1 MGIRIT
7 RNWELGTRNSKKKES
22 LPIMKAFATE
32 NIRNLA
38 VIGHG
43 DAGKTQLVSS
53 MLYVAGS
60 ATRWG
65 KVDEGTTITDYDE
78 DSIERKVSLNNNFA
92 HAEYQDTKINF
103 IDTPGY
109 AAFVSHARPA
119 LRVADCAL
127 VVVDG
132 VHGIEVQTEKT
143 WQYANEF
150 LLPRFMVINK
160 IDKEH
165 ADFGHALE
173 TAADS
178 FARSIVPFTLPI
190 GREGSFR
197 GVIDVVHQ
205 KAYEFDDNGKAK
217 AIGIPSE
224 EKALLDST
232 RERLIEI
239 VAESDDAL
247 MEKYFAEGTLPEEDI
262 IPNLARAIAASKLCP
277 VYAASATTLV
287 GLQILLDHLVEFAPN
302 PATHEMEYGFAD
314 NEMTGDRINRKY
326 NNDEPFSAYVF
337 RTIADPFAGR
347 INVMKVVSGKIT
359 HDANVRNTSRDTDE
373 RLGALHVISGKTLD
387 KVDSAATGD
396 IIAVVKLKD
405 TQTGDTLSDKAKPIV
420 YPKVEY
426 PEAAIAFAIEPKSR
440 ADEDKISGALHKI
453 LEEDPSLHFER
464 DPQTNEFILS
474 GSGQLH
480 IETVVKKL
488 ENRYHVEVTLHPPKV
503 PYKETITQQAEVQ
516 GRHKKQSGGR
526 GQFGDCKVIFEP
538 LERGGGFEWVDKI
551 FGGSVPQNFRP
562 AIEKGII
569 EAAASGAVAG
579 YPLVDFK
586 VTLIDGSFHAVDSDE
601 HSFRAAGRKAF
612 RAAMEKVK
620 PTLLEPIMDVEV
632 FTPQEVSG
640 DIMGDLNSRRGR
652 VGGMEVRGKQ
662 QVIKAKVPLAEM
674 LDYQSKLNSVT
685 QARGSYHMQF
695 SHYDPLPGNLAQK
708 VIDEAVAAGRVRA
721 HDDDE

>member
-1 MGIRIT
+1 
-7 RNWELGTRNSKKKES
+7 
-22 LPIMKAFATE
+22 MKAFATE

-53 MLYVAGS
+53 LLHVAG
-60 ATRWG
+60 TPGRWG
-65 KVDEGTTITDYDE
+65 KVDEGTTVTDYDE
-78 DSIERKVSLNNNFA
+78 DSIERKISLNNNFA
-92 HAEYQDTKINF
+92 HLEYKDTKVNL

-173 TAADS
+173 TASSS

-190 GREGSFR
+190 GVEGDFH
-197 GVIDVVHQ
+197 GVVDVVHQ
-205 KAYEFDDNGKAK
+205 KAYEFDADGKAK
-217 AIGIPSE
+217 EIPLPE
-224 EKALLDST
+224 EGRDVFERT

-247 MEKYFAEGTLPEEDI
+247 MEKYFENGTLDEEDI
-262 IPNLARAIAASKLCP
+262 YPNLAAAIAKSKLCP
-277 VYAASATTLV
+277 VYAVSSTTLA
-287 GLQILLDHLVEFAPN
+287 GLQILLDHIVEFAPN
-302 PATHEMEYGFAD
+302 PGTHESEWGFVD
-314 NEMTGDRINRKY
+314 NEMEGDHISRKY
-326 NNDEPFSAYVF
+326 SNDEPFSAYVF

-347 INVMKVVSGKIT
+347 INVMKVVSGKVAN
-359 HDANVRNTSRDTDE
+359 DANVFNSAHDSVE

-387 KVDSAATGD
+387 KVNEASTGD
-396 IIAVVKLKD
+396 IIAVVKLRD
-405 TQTGDTLSDKAKPIV
+405 TQTGDTLCDKAKPIV

-426 PEAAIAFAIEPKSR
+426 PEAAISFAIEPKSR
-440 ADEDKISGALHKI
+440 ADEDKISVALHKI
-453 LEEDPSLHFER
+453 LEEDPSLHFDR
-464 DPQTNEFILS
+464 DPQTKEFILS

-488 ENRYHVEVTLHPPKV
+488 ADRYHVEVTLHPPKV
-503 PYKETITQQAEVQ
+503 PYKETITQQVEVQ

-538 LERGGGFEWVDKI
+538 LDRGAGFEWVDKI
-551 FGGSVPQNFRP
+551 FGGAVPQNFRP

-569 EAAASGAVAG
+569 EAAASGSVAG

-586 VTLIDGSFHAVDSDE
+586 VTLIDGSYHTVDSDE

-612 RAAMEKVK
+612 RAAMDKAR

-632 FTPQEVSG
+632 FCPQEVSG

-652 VGGMEVRGKQ
+652 VSGMDMRGKQ
-662 QVIKAKVPLAEM
+662 QVIKARVPLSEM

-708 VIDEAVAAGRVRA
+708 VVDEAVASGRVRA
-721 HDDDE
+721 HEEED

>member
-1 MGIRIT
+1 
-7 RNWELGTRNSKKKES
+7 
-22 LPIMKAFATE
+22 MKAFTTE

-53 MLYVAGS
+53 MLHVAG
-60 ATRWG
+60 ATTRWG
-65 KVDEGTTITDYDE
+65 KVDEGTTVTDYEE

-92 HAEYQDTKINF
+92 HLEYKDTKINL

-127 VVVDG
+127 VIVDG
-132 VHGIEVQTEKT
+132 VKGIEVQTEKT
-143 WQYANEF
+143 WSYANEF
-150 LLPRFMVINK
+150 LLPRFMIINK
-160 IDKEH
+160 LEKEH
-165 ADFGHALE
+165 ADFGHALD
-173 TAADS
+173 TANES

-190 GREGSFR
+190 GSEENFK
-197 GVIDVVHQ
+197 GVVDVVHQ
-205 KAYEFDDNGKAK
+205 KAYEFDENGKAK
-217 AIGIPSE
+217 EIPIPE
-224 EKALLDST
+224 TGRDVFEKT
-232 RERLIEI
+232 RERIVEL

-247 MEKYFAEGTLPEEDI
+247 MEKYFENGTLDEEDI
-262 IPNLARAIAASKLCP
+262 YPNLAKAIAKSKLCP
-277 VYAASATTLV
+277 VYAVSANNLT
-287 GLQILLDHLVEFAPN
+287 GLSILLDHLVEFAPN
-302 PATHEMEYGFAD
+302 PATHEAEYGFA
-314 NEMTGDRINRKY
+314 NPEGSGDRLQRKY
-326 NNDEPFSAYVF
+326 SNDEPFSAYVF

-347 INVMKVVSGKIT
+347 INVMKIVSGKVSS
-359 HDANVRNTSRDTDE
+359 DATVFNSSRDTAE

-387 KVDSAATGD
+387 KVGEAQTGD

-405 TQTGDTLSDKAKPIV
+405 TQIGDTLCDKANAIC

-440 ADEDKISGALHKI
+440 ADEDKISVALHKI
-453 LEEDPSLHFER
+453 LEEDPSLHFDR
-464 DPQTNEFILS
+464 DTQTKEFILS

-480 IETVVKKL
+480 IETVVAKL
-488 ENRYHVEVTLHPPKV
+488 ANRYHVEVALHPPKV
-503 PYKETITQQAEVQ
+503 PYKETITGKIEVQ

-526 GQFGDCKVIFEP
+526 GQFGDCKCIFEP

-562 AIEKGII
+562 AIEKGIL
-569 EAAASGAVAG
+569 EAAASGAIAG

-612 RAAMEKVK
+612 RAAMEKAH

-632 FTPQEVSG
+632 FCPMEVSG

-652 VGGMEVRGKQ
+652 VSGMDMRGKQ
-662 QVIKAKVPLAEM
+662 QVIKAQVPLSEM

-695 SHYDPLPGNLAQK
+695 SHYDPLPHNLIGK
-708 VIDEAVAAGRVRA
+708 VIEEAVAAGRVRA

>member
-1 MGIRIT
+1 
-7 RNWELGTRNSKKKES
+7 
-22 LPIMKAFATE
+22 MKSFTTE

-53 MLYVAGS
+53 LLYVAG
-60 ATRWG
+60 TQPRWG
-65 KVDEGTTITDYDE
+65 KVDEGTTVTDFEE

-92 HAEYQDTKINF
+92 HLEYKDTKINL

-119 LRVADCAL
+119 LRVSDCAL
-127 VVVDG
+127 VVVDA

-150 LLPRFMVINK
+150 MLPRFMVINK
-160 IDKEH
+160 MDKEH

-173 TAADS
+173 TATSS

-190 GREGSFR
+190 GAEKDFK
-197 GVIDVVHQ
+197 GVVDVVHQ
-205 KAYEFDDNGKAK
+205 KAYEFDDAGKAK
-217 AIGIPSE
+217 EIPLPE
-224 EKALLDST
+224 AGRDVFERT

-247 MEKYFAEGTLPEEDI
+247 MEKYFENGTLDEEDI
-262 IPNLARAIAASKLCP
+262 YPNLAKAIASSKLCP
-277 VYAASATTLV
+277 VYAVSSTNLV
-287 GLQILLDHLVEFAPN
+287 GLSILLDHLVEFAPN
-302 PATHEMEYGFAD
+302 PATHESEYGFTD
-314 NEMTGDRINRKY
+314 SDMQGDRISRKY
-326 NNDEPFSAYVF
+326 SIDEPFSAYVF

-347 INVMKVVSGKIT
+347 INVMKVVSGKVAS
-359 HDANVRNTSRDTDE
+359 DATVFNSTRDTAE

-387 KVDSAATGD
+387 KVNEAATGD

-405 TQTGDTLSDKAKPIV
+405 TQTGDTLCDKMKPIV

-426 PEAAIAFAIEPKSR
+426 PEAAISFAIEPKSR
-440 ADEDKISGALHKI
+440 ADEDKISVALHKI
-453 LEEDPSLHFER
+453 LEEDPSLHFDR
-464 DPQTNEFILS
+464 DPQTKEFILS

-488 ENRYHVEVTLHPPKV
+488 ADRYHVEVTLHPPKV
-503 PYKETITQQAEVQ
+503 PYKETITQQVEVQ

-526 GQFGDCKVIFEP
+526 GQFGDCKCIFEP
-538 LERGGGFEWVDKI
+538 LDRGAGFEWVDKI

-569 EAAASGAVAG
+569 EAATNGAVAG

-586 VTLIDGSFHAVDSDE
+586 VTLIDGSYHSVDSDE

-612 RAAMEKVK
+612 RAAMEKAR

-652 VGGMEVRGKQ
+652 VAGMEMRGKQ
-662 QVIKAKVPLAEM
+662 QVIKAKVPLSEM

-695 SHYDPLPGNLAQK
+695 SHYDPIPGNLAQK

>member
-1 MGIRIT
+1 
-7 RNWELGTRNSKKKES
+7 
-22 LPIMKAFATE
+22 MKAFATE

-53 MLYVAGS
+53 LLHVAG
-60 ATRWG
+60 TTHRWG
-65 KVDEGTTITDYDE
+65 KVEEGTTVTDHEE
-78 DSIERKVSLNNNFA
+78 DSIARKVSLNNSFA
-92 HAEYQDTKINF
+92 HAEYKDTKINF

-119 LRVADCAL
+119 LRVADCAM

-160 IDKEH
+160 LDKEH
-165 ADFGHALE
+165 SDFGHALE
-173 TAADS
+173 TATSS

-190 GREGSFR
+190 GTETNFK
-197 GVIDVVHQ
+197 GVVDVVHQ
-205 KAYEFDDNGKAK
+205 KAYEFDADGKAK
-217 AIGIPSE
+217 EIPLPE
-224 EKALLDST
+224 AGRDVFERT
-232 RERLIEI
+232 RERIIEL
-239 VAESDDAL
+239 VAESDDVL
-247 MEKYFAEGTLPEEDI
+247 MEKYFDNGTLEEEDI
-262 IPNLARAIAASKLCP
+262 YPNLAKAIASSKLCP
-277 VYAASATTLV
+277 VYAVSALNLV
-287 GLQILLDHLVEFAPN
+287 GLSILLDHIVEFAPN
-302 PATHEMEYGFAD
+302 PATHESEVGFKD
-314 NEMTGDRINRKY
+314 NDMSGERISRNY
-326 NNDEPFSAYVF
+326 SNSEPFSAYVF

-347 INVMKVVSGKIT
+347 INVMKVVSGKIGN
-359 HDANVRNTSRDTDE
+359 DATVYNSTRDTME
-373 RLGALHVISGKTLD
+373 RLGALHVIQGKTLD
-387 KVDSAATGD
+387 KVNEASTGD

-405 TQTGDTLSDKAKPIV
+405 TQTGDTLSDKAKAIV

-440 ADEDKISGALHKI
+440 ADEDKISVALHRI
-453 LEEDPSLHFER
+453 LEEDPSLHFDR
-464 DPQTNEFILS
+464 DPQTKEFILS

-488 ENRYHVEVTLHPPKV
+488 ADRYHVEVALHPPKV
-503 PYKETITQQAEVQ
+503 PYKETITQQVEVQ

-526 GQFGDCKVIFEP
+526 GQFGDCKCIFEP
-538 LERGGGFEWVDKI
+538 LDRGAGFEWVDNI

-569 EAAASGAVAG
+569 EAAQGGAVAG

-612 RAAMEKVK
+612 RNAMEKVK

-695 SHYDPLPGNLAQK
+695 SHYDPLPHNLADK
-708 VIDEAVAAGRVRA
+708 VIQEAVAAGRVRA
-721 HDDDE
+721 HEDDE

>member
-1 MGIRIT
+1 
-7 RNWELGTRNSKKKES
+7 
-22 LPIMKAFATE
+22 MKAFTTE

-43 DAGKTQLVSS
+43 DAGKTQLVAS
-53 MLYVAGS
+53 LLQLAG
-60 ATRWG
+60 ATNRWG
-65 KVDEGTTITDYDE
+65 KVDEGTTVTDHDE

-92 HAEYQDTKINF
+92 HLEYKDTKINL

-119 LRVADCAL
+119 LRVADCAI

-150 LLPRFMVINK
+150 LLPRVMVVNK
-160 IDKEH
+160 LEKEH
-165 ADFGHALE
+165 ADFGHALD
-173 TAADS
+173 TAQNS

-190 GREGSFR
+190 GQETNFR
-197 GVIDVVHQ
+197 GVVDVVHQ
-205 KAYEFDDNGKAK
+205 KAYEFDAAGNAK
-217 AIGIPSE
+217 GIAIPSE
-224 EKALLDST
+224 GKELLDTT
-232 RERLIEI
+232 RERLIEL

-247 MEKYFAEGTLPEEDI
+247 MEKYFENGTLDEEDI
-262 IPNLARAIAASKLCP
+262 IPNLARAIANSKLCP
-277 VYAASATTLV
+277 VYAVSANTMA
-287 GLQILLDHLVEFAPN
+287 GLSILLDHIVEFAPN
-302 PATHEMEYGFAD
+302 PASHESEYGFPD
-314 NEMTGDRINRKY
+314 SEMSGERVMRKY
-326 NNDEPFSAYVF
+326 SINEPFSAYVF

-347 INVMKVVSGKIT
+347 INVMKVVSGKIAS
-359 HDANVRNTSRDTDE
+359 DATVQNTSRDTPE
-373 RLGALHVISGKTLD
+373 RLGTLHVIQGKTLD
-387 KVDSAATGD
+387 KVNEAQTGD
-396 IIAVVKLKD
+396 IIAVVKLKE

-420 YPKVEY
+420 YPPVEY

-453 LEEDPSLHFER
+453 LEEDPSLHFDR
-464 DPQTNEFILS
+464 DPQTKEFILS

-480 IETVVKKL
+480 IETVVAKL
-488 ENRYHVEVTLHPPKV
+488 MNRYHVEVALHPPKV
-503 PYKETITQQAEVQ
+503 PYKETITQQVEVQ

-526 GQFGDCKVIFEP
+526 GQFGDCKCIFEP
-538 LERGGGFEWVDKI
+538 LQRGEGFVWVDKI
-551 FGGSVPQNFRP
+551 FSGSVPQNFRP

-569 EAAASGAVAG
+569 EAAQAGAVAG

-601 HSFRAAGRKAF
+601 HSFRAAGRKAY
-612 RAAMEKVK
+612 RAAMEKAH

-662 QVIKAKVPLAEM
+662 QVIKAKVPLSEM

-695 SHYDPLPGNLAQK
+695 SHYDPLPGNMLKK
-708 VIDEAVAAGRVRA
+708 VVDEAVAAGRVRA
-721 HDDDE
+721 HDEDE

>member
-1 MGIRIT
+1 
-7 RNWELGTRNSKKKES
+7 
-22 LPIMKAFATE
+22 MKAFTTE
-32 NIRNLA
+32 NLRNLA

-43 DAGKTQLVSS
+43 DAGKTQLTASL
-53 MLYVAGS
+53 MYVAGS
-60 ATRWG
+60 TPRWG
-65 KVDEGTTITDYDE
+65 KVDEGTTVTDYDD
-78 DSIERKVSLNNNFA
+78 DSIARKVSLNNNFA
-92 HAEYQDTKINF
+92 HVEYADSKLNI

-132 VHGIEVQTEKT
+132 VNGIEVQTEKT
-143 WQYANEF
+143 WSYANEF

-160 IDKEH
+160 LDKENS
-165 ADFGHALE
+165 DFGHALE
-173 TAADS
+173 TATSS

-190 GREGSFR
+190 GSEANFK
-197 GVIDVVHQ
+197 GVVDVVHQ
-205 KAYEFDDNGKAK
+205 KAYEFDANGKAK
-217 AIGIPSE
+217 EIPMPESGKDVFE
-224 EKALLDST
+224 RT

-247 MEKYFAEGTLPEEDI
+247 MEKYFADGTLPEEDI
-262 IPNLARAIAASKLCP
+262 YPNLAKAIAKSRLCP
-277 VYAASATTLV
+277 VYAVSAGNLV
-287 GLQILLDHLVEFAPN
+287 GLQILLDHIVEFGPN
-302 PATHEMEYGFAD
+302 PATHEAEYGFKDAD
-314 NEMTGDRINRKY
+314 LSGDRVSRKY
-326 NNDEPFSAYVF
+326 SNDEPFSAYVF

-347 INVMKVVSGKIT
+347 INVMKVVSGKVES
-359 HDANVRNTSRDTDE
+359 DATVFNSTRDSQE
-373 RLGALHVISGKTLD
+373 RLGALHVINGKTLE
-387 KVDSAATGD
+387 KVNSAQTGD

-405 TQTGDTLSDKAKPIV
+405 TQTGDTLCDKASPIV

-440 ADEDKISGALHKI
+440 ADEEKISVALHKI

-464 DPQTNEFILS
+464 DAQTKEFILS

-480 IETVVKKL
+480 IETVVDKL
-488 ENRYHVEVTLHPPKV
+488 KNRYHVEVALHPPKV
-503 PYKETITQQAEVQ
+503 PYKETITASAEVQ

-551 FGGSVPQNFRP
+551 FGGAVPQNFRP

-569 EAAASGAVAG
+569 EAAAGGAVAG

-586 VTLIDGSFHAVDSDE
+586 VTLIDGSYHTVDSDE

-612 RAAMEKVK
+612 RAAMEKAK

-632 FTPQEVSG
+632 FTPLEFSG

-652 VGGMEVRGKQ
+652 VGGMEMRGKQ
-662 QVIKAKVPLAEM
+662 QVIKAKVPLSEM

-695 SHYDPLPGNLAQK
+695 SHYDPLPHNLAQK

-721 HDDDE
+721 HEDDE

>member
-1 MGIRIT
+1 
-7 RNWELGTRNSKKKES
+7 
-22 LPIMKAFATE
+22 MKAFATE

-53 MLYVAGS
+53 LLHVAG
-60 ATRWG
+60 TQNRWG
-65 KVDEGTTITDYDE
+65 KVDEGTTVTDYEE
-78 DSIERKVSLNNNFA
+78 DSIERKISLNNNFA
-92 HAEYQDTKINF
+92 HTEYKDTKINL

-119 LRVADCAL
+119 LRVVDCAL

-150 LLPRFMVINK
+150 MLPRFMVINK
-160 IDKEH
+160 LDKEH

-173 TAADS
+173 TAAQS

-190 GREGSFR
+190 GSEANFK
-197 GVIDVVHQ
+197 GVVDVVHQ
-205 KAYEFDDNGKAK
+205 KAYEFDADGKAK
-217 AIGIPSE
+217 EIPIPEDCKSLFE
-224 EKALLDST
+224 TT
-232 RERLIEI
+232 RERIIEL

-247 MEKYFAEGTLPEEDI
+247 MEEYFENGTLPEEKI
-262 IPNLARAIAASKLCP
+262 YPNLANAIGASKLCP
-277 VYAASATTLV
+277 VYAVAATTGV
-287 GLQILLDHLVEFAPN
+287 GLSILLDHIVEFAPD
-302 PATHEMEYGFAD
+302 PAHHEMEYGFAD
-314 NEMTGDRINRKY
+314 NDMTGDRINRKY
-326 NNDEPFSAYVF
+326 SNDEPFSAYVF

-347 INVMKVVSGKIT
+347 INVMKVVSGKIAS
-359 HDANVRNTSRDTDE
+359 DATVRNSTRDTDE
-373 RLGALHVISGKTLD
+373 RLGALHVIQGKTLD
-387 KVDSAATGD
+387 KVNEAQTGD
-396 IIAVVKLKD
+396 IIAVVKLRD
-405 TQTGDTLSDKAKPIV
+405 TQTGDTLCDKAKQIV

-453 LEEDPSLHFER
+453 LEEDPSLHFDR
-464 DPQTNEFILS
+464 DPQTKEFILS

-488 ENRYHVEVTLHPPKV
+488 EQRYHVEVTLHPPKV
-503 PYKETITQQAEVQ
+503 PYKETITATAEVQ

-538 LERGGGFEWVDKI
+538 LDRGAGFEWVDKI

-662 QVIKAKVPLAEM
+662 QVIKAKVPLSEM

-695 SHYDPLPGNLAQK
+695 SHYDPLPHNLADK
-708 VIDEAVAAGRVRA
+708 VIQEAVAAGRVRA
-721 HDDDE
+721 HEEDE

>member
-1 MGIRIT
+1 
-7 RNWELGTRNSKKKES
+7 
-22 LPIMKAFATE
+22 
-32 NIRNLA
+32 

-43 DAGKTQLVSS
+43 DAGKTQLVAS
-53 MLYVAGS
+53 LLHVAGS
-60 ATRWG
+60 GQHRWG
-65 KVDEGTTITDYDE
+65 KVDEGTTVTDYEE

-92 HAEYQDTKINF
+92 HAEYKDTKINF

-160 IDKEH
+160 LDKEH
-165 ADFGHALE
+165 SDFGHALE
-173 TAADS
+173 TATTS

-190 GREGSFR
+190 GSEENFK
-197 GVIDVVHQ
+197 GVVDVVHQ
-205 KAYEFDDNGKAK
+205 KAYEFDAEGKAK
-217 AIGIPSE
+217 EIPMPESG
-224 EKALLDST
+224 KDVFDRT

-247 MEKYFAEGTLPEEDI
+247 MEEYFENGTLPEEKI
-262 IPNLARAIAASKLCP
+262 YPNLAKAIASSKLCP
-277 VYAASATTLV
+277 VYAVSATTAV
-287 GLQILLDHLVEFAPN
+287 GLQILLDHIVEFAPN
-302 PATHEMEYGFAD
+302 PATHEAEYGFPSAD
-314 NEMTGDRINRKY
+314 MDGDGERISRKY
-326 NNDEPFSAYVF
+326 SADEPFSAYVF

-347 INVMKVVSGKIT
+347 INVMKVISGKVST
-359 HDANVRNTSRDTDE
+359 DANVLNSTRDSME
-373 RLGALHVISGKTLD
+373 RLGALHLISGKTLD
-387 KVDSAATGD
+387 KVNEASTGD

-405 TQTGDTLSDKAKPIV
+405 TQTGDTLTDKAKPIV

-426 PEAAIAFAIEPKSR
+426 PESAIAFAIEPKSR
-440 ADEDKISGALHKI
+440 ADEDKISAALHKI
-453 LEEDPSLHFER
+453 LEEDPSLHFDR
-464 DPQTNEFILS
+464 DAQTKEFILS

-480 IETVVKKL
+480 IETVVGKL
-488 ENRYHVEVTLHPPKV
+488 KNRYHVEVALHPPKV
-503 PYKETITQQAEVQ
+503 PYKETITAQAEVNA
-516 GRHKKQSGGR
+516 RHKKQSGGR
-526 GQFGDCKVIFEP
+526 GQFGECKCIFEP
-538 LERGGGFEWVDKI
+538 LERGAGFEWVDKI

-562 AIEKGII
+562 AIEKGIL
-569 EAAASGAVAG
+569 EAAAGGAVAG
-579 YPLVDFK
+579 YPLVDFR
-586 VTLIDGSFHAVDSDE
+586 VTLIDGKYHDVDSDE
-601 HSFRAAGRKAF
+601 HSFKAAGRKAF
-612 RAAMEKVK
+612 RAAMERTK

-652 VGGMEVRGKQ
+652 VGGMEMRGKQ
-662 QVIKAKVPLAEM
+662 QVIKAKVPLSEM

-695 SHYDPLPGNLAQK
+695 SHYDPLPHNLADK
-708 VIDEAVAAGRVRA
+708 VIQESVAAGRVRA
-721 HDDDE
+721 HEEDE

>member
-1 MGIRIT
+1 
-7 RNWELGTRNSKKKES
+7 
-22 LPIMKAFATE
+22 MKAFATE

-53 MLYVAGS
+53 LLHVAGAS
-60 ATRWG
+60 TRWG
-65 KVDEGTTITDYDE
+65 KVDEGTTVTDYDE

-92 HAEYQDTKINF
+92 HLEYKDTKINL

-127 VVVDG
+127 VVVDA

-173 TAADS
+173 TATSS

-190 GREGSFR
+190 GKEGDFK
-197 GVIDVVHQ
+197 GVVDVVHQ
-205 KAYEFDDNGKAK
+205 KAYEFGDRGEAK
-217 AIGIPSE
+217 EIPMPE
-224 EKALLDST
+224 DGRDVFERT

-247 MEKYFAEGTLPEEDI
+247 MEKYFEAGTLDEEDI
-262 IPNLARAIAASKLCP
+262 YPNLAKAIANSKLCP
-277 VYAASATTLV
+277 VYAVSANTLV
-287 GLQILLDHLVEFAPN
+287 GLTILLDHLVEFAPN
-302 PATHEMEYGFAD
+302 PATHESEYGFAD
-314 NEMTGDRINRKY
+314 NDMTGDRISRSY
-326 NNDEPFSAYVF
+326 SNDEPFSAYVF

-347 INVMKVVSGKIT
+347 INVMKVVSGKIAS
-359 HDANVRNTSRDTDE
+359 DATVQNTSRDSAE

-387 KVDSAATGD
+387 KVNEAATGD
-396 IIAVVKLKD
+396 IIAVVKLKE
-405 TQTGDTLSDKAKPIV
+405 TQTGDTLSDKAKQIV
-420 YPKVEY
+420 FPRVEY

-440 ADEDKISGALHKI
+440 ADEDKISSALHKI
-453 LEEDPSLHFER
+453 LEEDPSLHFDR
-464 DPQTNEFILS
+464 DPQTKEFILS

-488 ENRYHVEVTLHPPKV
+488 EHRYHVEVTLHPPKV
-503 PYKETITQQAEVQ
+503 PYKETITQQVEVQ

-526 GQFGDCKVIFEP
+526 GQFGDCKCIFEP
-538 LERGGGFEWVDKI
+538 LERGAGFEWVDKI

-569 EAAASGAVAG
+569 EAAANGAVAG

-586 VTLIDGSFHAVDSDE
+586 VTLIDGSYHAVDSDE

-612 RAAMEKVK
+612 RNAIEKAR

-652 VGGMEVRGKQ
+652 VGGMEMRGKQ
-662 QVIKAKVPLAEM
+662 QVIKAKVPLSEM

>member
-1 MGIRIT
+1 
-7 RNWELGTRNSKKKES
+7 
-22 LPIMKAFATE
+22 MKAFTTE

-43 DAGKTQLVSS
+43 DAGKTQLTAS
-53 MLYVAGS
+53 LAYVAG
-60 ATRWG
+60 ATPRWG
-65 KVDEGTTITDYDE
+65 KVDEGTTVTDFEE

-92 HAEYQDTKINF
+92 HIEFKDTKINL

-150 LLPRFMVINK
+150 LLPRFMVVNK

-173 TAADS
+173 TATAS

-190 GREGSFR
+190 GQEGNFR
-197 GVIDVVHQ
+197 GIVDVVHQ
-205 KAYEFDDNGKAK
+205 KAYEFDADGKAK
-217 AIGIPSE
+217 GIAIPSE
-224 EKALLDST
+224 GKDVFDRT

-262 IPNLARAIAASKLCP
+262 YPNLAKAIANSKLCP
-277 VYAASATTLV
+277 VYAISSTSLV
-287 GLQILLDHLVEFAPN
+287 GVQILLEHLVEFAPN
-302 PATHEMEYGFAD
+302 PATHEAEYGYT
-314 NEMTGDRINRKY
+314 NPEMTGDRVSRKY
-326 NNDEPFSAYVF
+326 SNDEPFSAYVF

-347 INVMKVVSGKIT
+347 INVMKIVSGKIGS
-359 HDANVRNTSRDTDE
+359 DATVLNSSRDTAE
-373 RLGALHVISGKTLD
+373 RLGALHVINGKALD
-387 KVDSAATGD
+387 KVDQAQTGD

-405 TQTGDTLSDKAKPIV
+405 TQTGDTLCDKSNVIV
-420 YPKVEY
+420 FPKVEY

-440 ADEDKISGALHKI
+440 ADEDKISGALHRI
-453 LEEDPSLHFER
+453 LEEDPSLHFDR
-464 DPQTNEFILS
+464 DSQTKEFILS

-488 ENRYHVEVTLHPPKV
+488 ADRYHVEVALHPPKV
-503 PYKETITQQAEVQ
+503 PYKETITAMAEVQ

-551 FGGSVPQNFRP
+551 FGGAVPQNFRP
-562 AIEKGII
+562 AIEKGIV
-569 EAAASGAVAG
+569 EAAAGGAVAG

-586 VTLIDGSFHAVDSDE
+586 VTLIDGSYHTVDSDE

-652 VGGMEVRGKQ
+652 VAGMEVRGKQ
-662 QVIKAKVPLAEM
+662 QVIKAKVPLSEM

-695 SHYDPLPGNLAQK
+695 SHYDPLPHNLAGK
-708 VIDEAVAAGRVRA
+708 VIEEAVAAGRVRA
-721 HDDDE
+721 HEDDE

>member
-1 MGIRIT
+1 
-7 RNWELGTRNSKKKES
+7 
-22 LPIMKAFATE
+22 MKAFATE

-53 MLYVAGS
+53 LLHVSGTS
-60 ATRWG
+60 HRWG
-65 KVDEGTTITDYDE
+65 KVDEGTTVTDYED
-78 DSIERKVSLNNNFA
+78 DSIERKISLNNNFA
-92 HAEYQDTKINF
+92 HLEYKDTKINL

-150 LLPRFMVINK
+150 LLPRFMVVNK
-160 IDKEH
+160 LDKEH
-165 ADFGHALE
+165 SDFGHALE
-173 TAADS
+173 TATSS

-190 GREGSFR
+190 GTEEDFR
-197 GVIDVVHQ
+197 GVVDVVHQ
-205 KAYEFDDNGKAK
+205 KAYEFDEHGKAK
-217 AIGIPSE
+217 EISMPETGRDIFE
-224 EKALLDST
+224 RT

-247 MEKYFAEGTLPEEDI
+247 MEKYFADGTLPEEDI
-262 IPNLARAIAASKLCP
+262 YPNLAKAIVKSKLCP
-277 VYAASATTLV
+277 VYAVSSVTLV
-287 GLQILLDHLVEFAPN
+287 GLSILLDHLVEFAPD
-302 PATHEMEYGFAD
+302 PAAHEAEYGFA
-314 NEMTGDRINRKY
+314 NSEMDGERVSRKY
-326 NNDEPFSAYVF
+326 SNSEPFSAYVF
-337 RTIADPFAGR
+337 RTVADPFAGR
-347 INVMKVVSGKIT
+347 INVMKIISGKVSS
-359 HDANVRNTSRDTDE
+359 DATVFNSTRDTME
-373 RLGALHVISGKTLD
+373 RLGALHLISGKTLD
-387 KVDSAATGD
+387 KVAEAQTGD

-405 TQTGDTLSDKAKPIV
+405 TQTGDTLTEKTKPIV
-420 YPKVEY
+420 YPLVEY

-440 ADEDKISGALHKI
+440 NDEDKISAALHRI
-453 LEEDPSLHFER
+453 LEEDPSLHFDR
-464 DPQTNEFILS
+464 DAQTKEFVLS

-480 IETVVKKL
+480 IETVVQKL
-488 ENRYHVEVTLHPPKV
+488 ANRYHVEVALHPPKV
-503 PYKETITQQAEVQ
+503 PYKETITDKVEVQ

-538 LERGGGFEWVDKI
+538 LNRGAGFEWVDKI
-551 FGGSVPQNFRP
+551 FGGAVPQNFRP

-569 EAAASGAVAG
+569 EAATGGAVAG

-586 VTLIDGSFHAVDSDE
+586 VTLIDGSYHTVDSDE

-612 RAAMEKVK
+612 RAAMEKAR

-652 VGGMEVRGKQ
+652 VSGMDMRGKQ
-662 QVIKAKVPLAEM
+662 QVIKAKVPLSEM

-695 SHYDPLPGNLAQK
+695 SHYDPLPHNLAQK
-708 VIDEAVAAGRVRA
+708 VIDDAVASGRVRA
-721 HDDDE
+721 HEDEE

>member
-1 MGIRIT
+1 
-7 RNWELGTRNSKKKES
+7 
-22 LPIMKAFATE
+22 MKSFTTE

-53 MLYVAGS
+53 LLHVAGS
-60 ATRWG
+60 GQHRWG
-65 KVDEGTTITDYDE
+65 KVDEGTTVTDYEE
-78 DSIERKVSLNNNFA
+78 DSIARKVSLNNNFA

-173 TAADS
+173 TATTS

-190 GREGSFR
+190 GKEGDFK
-197 GVIDVVHQ
+197 GVVDVVHQ
-205 KAYEFDDNGKAK
+205 KAYEFDAEGKAK
-217 AIGIPSE
+217 EIPMPESG
-224 EKALLDST
+224 KDVFDRT

-247 MEKYFAEGTLPEEDI
+247 MEEYFENGTLPEEKVY
-262 IPNLARAIAASKLCP
+262 PNLAKAIASSKLCP
-277 VYAASATTLV
+277 VYAVSANTLV
-287 GLQILLDHLVEFAPN
+287 GLSILLDHIVEFAPN
-302 PATHEMEYGFAD
+302 PATHEAEFGFAD
-314 NEMTGDRINRKY
+314 NEMSGDRITRKY
-326 NNDEPFSAYVF
+326 SAAEPFSAYVF

-347 INVMKVVSGKIT
+347 INVMKVVSGKVAT
-359 HDANVRNTSRDTDE
+359 DATVQNTTRDSAE

-453 LEEDPSLHFER
+453 LEEDPSLHFDR
-464 DPQTNEFILS
+464 DPQTKEFILS

-488 ENRYHVEVTLHPPKV
+488 ADRYHVEVTLHPPKV
-503 PYKETITQQAEVQ
+503 PYKETITATAEVQ

-538 LERGGGFEWVDKI
+538 LGRGAGFEWVDKI

-562 AIEKGII
+562 AIEKGIV

-662 QVIKAKVPLAEM
+662 QVIKAKVPLSEM

-695 SHYDPLPGNLAQK
+695 SHYDPLPHNLADK
-708 VIDEAVAAGRVRA
+708 VIQEAVAAGRVRA
-721 HDDDE
+721 HEDED